1 VTSRLRRALDGP
13 AGAAA
18 AGIFLL
24 LALLS
29 FLAALGLFGPSGR
42 TRLAVTALYL
52 SGSAGAV
59 LLGYRT
65 ARARRLGSAAL
76 AGLLTA
82 GALRLA
88 IAWVAPPTWDTDSY
102 SIVVRALRRG
112 DVVYEATDRYNY
124 SPVWWHVLGAADH
137 AARAAGV
144 PPLFAFR
151 VVAMLGDALVALGL
165 LLHGRVTATRRR
177 GVTRAVIWWT
187 NPVPLAV
194 SAFGG
199 QFDALALGLFLLAL
213 AGAARGRAQRET
225 LVPALLVGAAIALKQ
240 VAVVFVGGFLGFS
253 KGGARRLRDAVLAAA
268 PFLLLVV
275 PYWLAVPGPV
285 VRNVIRYASIHGLWG
300 WYYLLALLGGDLP
313 FPPVFVSYAALLGGG
328 AFAYALVR
336 RGDDGLAASRAA
348 ALVFLGLSPGF
359 GFQMLLWP
367 LAFAPDRR
375 EAAPASFY
383 SLFGMAV
390 WADFLRVNGANLL
403 ALLLAWGAVVWWGA
417 RLVPQALRRTASRG
431 MTSHGA

>member
-1 VTSRLRRALDGP
+1 MTSRLRRALDGT
-13 AGAAA
+13 AGVLA
-18 AGIFLL
+18 AGLL
-24 LALLS
+24 HVLALLS
-29 FLAALGLFGPSGR
+29 FLAALGAFGPWGR
-42 TRLAVTALYL
+42 TRLSVTALYL
-52 SGSAGAV
+52 SGSTGAA

-76 AGLLTA
+76 AGLLAA

-112 DVVYEATDRYNY
+112 DTVYEATDRYNY
-124 SPVWWHVLGAADH
+124 SPLWWHVLSAADH

-144 PPLFAFR
+144 RPLFGFR

-177 GVTRAVIWWT
+177 GVARAVIWWT
-187 NPVPLAV
+187 NPVPIAV

-213 AGAARGRAQRET
+213 AVAARGRARRET
-225 LVPALLVGAAIALKQ
+225 LVPALLVGSAVAVKQ
-240 VAVVFVGGFLGFS
+240 VVVAFVAGFLGFS
-253 KGGARRLRDAVLAAA
+253 RDGGKRLRDAVLSVA

-275 PYWLAVPGPV
+275 PYWVAIPGPV

-300 WYYLLALLGGDLP
+300 WYYLLGLFGGDLP
-313 FPPVFVSYAALLGGG
+313 FPPVFVSYAALLVGGIL
-328 AFAYALVR
+328 AYHVVR

-348 ALVFLGLSPGF
+348 ALVFLALSPGF

-375 EAAPASFY
+375 EAVPAALY
-383 SLFGMAV
+383 SVFGLAV

-403 ALLLAWGAVVWWGA
+403 ALLLAWAVTLWWGE
-417 RLVPQALRRTASRG
+417 RLLRTALRRAASRG